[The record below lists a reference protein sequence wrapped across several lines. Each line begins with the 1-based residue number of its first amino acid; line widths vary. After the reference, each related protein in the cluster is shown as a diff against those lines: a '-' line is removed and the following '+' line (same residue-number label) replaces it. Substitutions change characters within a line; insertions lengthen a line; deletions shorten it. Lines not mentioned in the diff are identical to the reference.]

1 MASRYFFCFFLL
13 GGGRTLVCSCV
24 HGLYFLIFIA
34 HSFYLFRTLS
44 KLCFA
49 LNVFDRTHS
58 RLSFHACLCQ
68 IFNFFLLHCTVLSFS
83 NFWFVNVVLYYSVI
97 ALFFVFVCHLMFF
110 FACTFRRRSACH
122 CQVQYSNIQIFNY
135 LIVLLFHYF
144 MNFLNLVFANSGDCQ
159 LVIVKFFIWLFDYF
173 IIILNFF
180 FLAHTEDW

>member
-1 MASRYFFCFFLL
+1 MFCLKCFWSHTQQTVF
-13 GGGRTLVCSCV
+13 SC
-24 HGLYFLIFIA
+24 
-34 HSFYLFRTLS
+34 LS
-44 KLCFA
+44 VSNF
-49 LNVFDRTHS
+49 
-58 RLSFHACLCQ
+58 Q
-68 IFNFFLLHCTVLSFS
+68 FFLLHCTVLSFS
-83 NFWFVNVVLYYSVI
+83 NFWFVNVLLYYSVI

-122 CQVQYSNIQIFNY
+122 CQVHYSNIQIFNY

-173 IIILNFF
+173 IIILNFV